1 MPLRFV
7 CFGGNLFAIVLDVEA
22 GHELVHRPSFSLNED
37 HSVVSLP
44 PERKC
49 YPCVRHALSP
59 MSRAAHILW
68 EFFRTEQRG
77 RRASGVRGFSHR
89 AVRARTTIAIARQ
102 NLMGIWPRCG
112 TLVLAL
118 RLPREP
124 LQHQLACAQALPVCP
139 AQLLLQL
146 LPLLLLRWPGL
157 LLPLLALGLHPH
169 QRVCVGPALLKPL
182 LLEPP
187 ILPFLLPSLFDL
199 LQ

>member
-1 MPLRFV
+1 
-7 CFGGNLFAIVLDVEA
+7 
-22 GHELVHRPSFSLNED
+22 
-37 HSVVSLP
+37 
-44 PERKC
+44 
-49 YPCVRHALSP
+49 
-59 MSRAAHILW
+59 MSRAAHILL

-124 LQHQLACAQALPVCP
+124 LQHQLACAQALPVRP
-139 AQLLLQL
+139 VQLLLQL
-146 LPLLLLRWPGL
+146 LPLLLLRWPVP

-169 QRVCVGPALLKPL
+169 QRVCVAPALPKPL

-187 ILPFLLPSLFDL
+187 ILLFLLPSLFELFPLPPAPRRDL
-199 LQ
+199 IGNFFQWAPVVFYRAGPGHQAIV

>member
-1 MPLRFV
+1 LPLRFV

-44 PERKC
+44 PGRKC

-102 NLMGIWPRCG
+102 NPTGIWPRCG

-157 LLPLLALGLHPH
+157 LLPLLASGLHPH